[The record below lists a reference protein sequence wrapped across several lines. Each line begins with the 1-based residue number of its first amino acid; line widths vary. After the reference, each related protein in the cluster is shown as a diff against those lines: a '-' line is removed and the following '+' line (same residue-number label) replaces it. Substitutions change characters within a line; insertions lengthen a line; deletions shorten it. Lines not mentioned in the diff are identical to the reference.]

1 MWKTIWNY
9 IFLSSLLIINI
20 FAAYFHF
27 STKHYVCGILTMV
40 LITLL
45 LALIVHSVI
54 IDIEFYRLNKKIRG
68 K

>member
-27 STKHYVCGILTMV
+27 STKHYVYGILTMV
-40 LITLL
+40 LIIILL
-45 LALIVHSVI
+45 TLIVHSVI
-54 IDIEFYRLNKKIRG
+54 IDIEFYRLNKKFRG

>member
-40 LITLL
+40 LIIIL

-54 IDIEFYRLNKKIRG
+54 IDIEFYRLNKKFRG